1 MIARDEARA
10 SLDHADLA
18 DALLQAI
25 EEPGLWPVA
34 LSRLAELGDFDQV
47 MLLRAEGGK
56 RAVLATNRLD
66 PQAIRR
72 LAGRRSDLDET
83 LPVCPP
89 RHCEVMLPGE
99 GRLSLLVD
107 QDELSPGTADWL
119 GRMAPLIARA
129 WRLTDL
135 LAANERSQT
144 WSAAVLDRQAT
155 GVLVLAADGA
165 VLQANAAARVRLAEQ
180 EALRI
185 AGGRLGAS
193 APSLARTLAALCAT
207 EFRNDERR
215 VAAETLHVPRTGAQS
230 LEVLLIASPR
240 FADAEPRAT
249 AVALLFDPTDASEN
263 PAMVLASRFG
273 LSFEETQVIDQLLHG
288 RSIPEIAAAL
298 GVTRE
303 VIAAC
308 LRGLYEQV
316 GTTRQVELVKVLLA
330 RSR

>member
-1 MIARDEARA
+1 MIARDETRTHPAWV
-10 SLDHADLA
+10 DLA

-89 RHCEVMLPGE
+89 RHREVALPGE

-107 QDELSPGTADWL
+107 RDQLPAETAAWL
-119 GRMAPLIARA
+119 EQLAPLSARA

-144 WSAAVLDRQAT
+144 WSAAVLDRLAS
-155 GVLVLAADGA
+155 GVLVLAADA
-165 VLQANAAARVRLAEQ
+165 TVLQANAAARSRLAEQ
-180 EALRI
+180 DALRI
-185 AGGRLGAS
+185 EGGRLSASSPALTRTIGA
-193 APSLARTLAALCAT
+193 LVAT
-207 EFRNDERR
+207 DFRQDERR
-215 VAAETLHVPRTGAQS
+215 VAAETLHVPRSGARS
-230 LEVLLIASPR
+230 LEVLLVASPR

-249 AVALLFDPTDASEN
+249 TVALLFDPSDAAEN
-263 PAMVLASRFG
+263 PATILASRFG
-273 LSFEETQVIDQLLHG
+273 LSFEETQVIGQLLHG
-288 RSIPEIAAAL
+288 RSIPEIAATL
-298 GVTRE
+298 GVPRE

-330 RSR
+330 HGR